1 MITIPVSFGEL
12 IDKITILELK
22 LQYIKESSKVINIK
36 RELSLLND
44 SYHNYCQ
51 SYSTAI
57 THQIYPI
64 RCNLVEVNRRIW
76 SIEDDIRKKEKLK
89 EFDEKFI
96 QLARS
101 IYINNDKRAKLK
113 RQLNEIVN
121 SEVQEEKSYEK
132 YE

>member
-22 LQYIKESSKVINIK
+22 LQYIKESSKISNIK
-36 RELSLLND
+36 RELSLLNE
-44 SYHNYCQ
+44 SCHTYCQ
-51 SYSTAI
+51 QHSTSI
-57 THQIYPI
+57 KHQIYPV
-64 RCNLVEVNRRIW
+64 RCNLTEINRQIW
-76 SIEDDIRKKEKLK
+76 AIEDDIRKKEKLK

-101 IYINNDKRAKLK
+101 IYINNDKRAQLK
-113 RQLNEIVN
+113 RQLNKIVK

-132 YE
+132 YD

>member
-12 IDKITILELK
+12 VDKVTILELK
-22 LQYIKESSKVINIK
+22 LQYIKESSKISNIK
-36 RELSLLND
+36 RELLLLNE
-44 SYHNYCQ
+44 SCHTYCQ
-51 SYSTAI
+51 QHSTSI
-57 THQIYPI
+57 KHQIYPV
-64 RCNLVEVNRRIW
+64 RCNLTEINKQIW
-76 SIEDDIRKKEKLK
+76 TIEDDIRKKEKLK

>member
-22 LQYIKESSKVINIK
+22 LQYIKESSKISNIK
-36 RELSLLND
+36 RELLLLNE
-44 SYHNYCQ
+44 SCHVYCQ
-51 SYSTAI
+51 QHSTSI
-57 THQIYPI
+57 KHQIYPV
-64 RCNLVEVNRRIW
+64 RCNLAEINNQIW
-76 SIEDDIRKKEKLK
+76 VIEDDIRKKEKLK
-89 EFDEKFI
+89 EFDEKFV

-132 YE
+132 YN

>member
-1 MITIPVSFGEL
+1 MVTIPVSFGEL
-12 IDKITILELK
+12 VDKITILELK
-22 LQYIKESSKVINIK
+22 LQHIKESSKVINIK

-44 SYHNYCQ
+44 SYHSYCQ
-51 SYSTAI
+51 SYSTTI
-57 THQIYPI
+57 THQIYSI
-64 RCNLVEVNRRIW
+64 RYNLVEVNRRIW
-76 SIEDDIRKKEKLK
+76 STEDDIRKKEKLK
-89 EFDEKFI
+89 EFDKKFI

>member
-22 LQYIKESSKVINIK
+22 LQYIKESSKISNIK
-36 RELSLLND
+36 RELSLLNE
-44 SYHNYCQ
+44 SCHTYCQ
-51 SYSTAI
+51 QHSTSI
-57 THQIYPI
+57 KHQIYPVMY
-64 RCNLVEVNRRIW
+64 NLTEINKQIW
-76 SIEDDIRKKEKLK
+76 VIEDDIRKKEKLK

-132 YE
+132 YN

>member
-12 IDKITILELK
+12 VDKITILELK
-22 LQYIKESSKVINIK
+22 LQYIKESSKISNIK
-36 RELSLLND
+36 RELSLLNE
-44 SYHNYCQ
+44 SCHTYCQ
-51 SYSTAI
+51 QHSTSI
-57 THQIYPI
+57 KHQIYPVMH
-64 RCNLVEVNRRIW
+64 NLTEINKQIW
-76 SIEDDIRKKEKLK
+76 VIEDDIRKKEKLK